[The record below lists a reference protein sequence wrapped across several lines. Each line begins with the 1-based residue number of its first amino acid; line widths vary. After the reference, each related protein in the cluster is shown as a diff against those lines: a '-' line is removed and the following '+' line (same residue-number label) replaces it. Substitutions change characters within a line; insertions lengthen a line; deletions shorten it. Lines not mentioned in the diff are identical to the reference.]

1 MAGIIILGALWF
13 HICISGMLVR
23 KPPVVHAE
31 WRTTTAYNPYQ
42 DKTTE
47 SISKCPNLEECG
59 DQEIDS
65 NDLVTSSSQLNTEFY
80 SGNKTHNEELKRKVT
95 FKSLLRNVHFIRLM
109 IMELFSTIGVFG
121 ILYILPALA
130 QERGS
135 DDVTSTLTVTVT
147 GAAELLIRKVVNS

>member
-23 KPPVVHAE
+23 KPPLVHAE
-31 WRTTTAYNPYQ
+31 WRNTTAYDPCQ

-47 SISKCPNLEECG
+47 L
-59 DQEIDS
+59 IDS

-95 FKSLLRNVHFIRLM
+95 FKSLFRNVHFMRLM
-109 IMELFSTIGVFG
+109 IMELISTIGVFG
-121 ILYILPALA
+121 ILYMLPALA

>member
-23 KPPVVHAE
+23 KPPVVHTE
-31 WRTTTAYNPYQ
+31 WRNTAAYDLCQ

-47 SISKCPNLEECG
+47 L
-59 DQEIDS
+59 IDS

-80 SGNKTHNEELKRKVT
+80 SENKTHNQELKRKVT
-95 FKSLLRNVHFIRLM
+95 FKYLLRNVHFMRLM
-109 IMELFSTIGVFG
+109 IMELLSTLGVFG
-121 ILYILPALA
+121 ILYVLPALA